1 MIASRNA
8 ISVSITAG
16 PQIKEVDGKRGKY
29 TMYTVYVKNNHTGE
43 KYVVKRRYSDFYK
56 LRREL
61 VEFVSWG
68 HCSDCHI
75 YAECISSYPFPRRRV
90 FRSNQAGVVQE
101 RVDSLEMFMRYM
113 LHCVTSG
120 TFSNCAQADQNIRN
134 CILKS
139 FLQIEGSDFI
149 RDIPA
154 IAPAENVAA
163 STSNPSTAVLPTPS
177 GADSAGTNGDVFR
190 ENVNA
195 DTCHLCLQNWTDCY
209 CSDDMDTI
217 QRFNLPRD
225 NATTTA
231 VAAPPA
237 ATSASKDDLDT
248 DSGQVLQAHGDSR
261 FPH

>member
-16 PQIKEVDGKRGKY
+16 PQIKELDGKRGKY

-139 FLQIEGSDFI
+139 FLHIEGSDFI
-149 RDIPA
+149 RDINPT
-154 IAPAENVAA
+154 APTENG
-163 STSNPSTAVLPTPS
+163 STTNLPTGVMPAPS
-177 GADSAGTNGDVFR
+177 RADDSVAIGDVFR
-190 ENVNA
+190 ENVDA

-209 CSDDMDTI
+209 CSEDMDTV

-225 NATTTA
+225 NAA
-231 VAAPPA
+231 AAAPPPA
-237 ATSASKDDLDT
+237 LSTLKDELAT
-248 DSGQVLQAHGDSR
+248 DSEHPLPAHGDASISQ
-261 FPH
+261 